1 MAPPDQSNEAP
12 LWVRDLVSSHRNFV
26 RSIEQSH
33 DDLCRRIES
42 MEAHQEKMSE
52 ALMKIVLVE
61 ERTDRTADILEK
73 MNTESRDSILRIH
86 TRLDEALRCQ
96 TELYGRVERQ
106 IADRAPADAL
116 DAAETRITR
125 VEHRLSTFA
134 GITVGLSVA
143 AGGMAMLTGWITKT
157 QLEPLVSASEKINQ
171 EHFTNEVQ
179 DKAIN
184 ELKEAVHGKPRP

>member
-33 DDLCRRIES
+33 DDLCRRIQA

-52 ALMKIVLVE
+52 ALVQIVRVE

-73 MNTESRDSILRIH
+73 MNAESRDSILRIH
-86 TRLDEALRCQ
+86 TRLDEALRTQ
-96 TELYGRVERQ
+96 TELYGRIERQ
-106 IADRAPADAL
+106 LADRAPSVAL
-116 DAAETRITR
+116 DAAEARITR

-134 GITVGLSVA
+134 GIAVGLSLA
-143 AGGMAMLTGWITKT
+143 AGVLAVLTGWITKT
-157 QLEPLVSASEKINQ
+157 QLEPLIEAAEKINQ
-171 EHFTNEVQ
+171 EHYTNESQEKV
-179 DKAIN
+179 IN
-184 ELKEAVHGKPRP
+184 ELKEAIHGKP